1 MSHYCK
7 QAKNPILSLT
17 HHRLVQLLI
26 QNGFSQQNPLLNNP
40 PINPQEVVEHLENPH
55 EEQPK
60 KLLDPPEIPINLLT
74 YPIDPIPSTIPSSP
88 HNLPESSTPTI
99 HILSDDS
106 EVNKLDNPPYPITE
120 EKPTHKRKR
129 QTTTFPS
136 FLPKK

>member
-26 QNGFSQQNPLLNNP
+26 QKGFSQQNPLLNNP
-40 PINPQEVVEHLENPH
+40 PINPLEAVEHPKNPH
-55 EEQPK
+55 EEQPQN
-60 KLLDPPEIPINLLT
+60 LPDPPEIPINPPT
-74 YPIDPIPSTIPSSP
+74 DPIDPIPSTIPSSP

-106 EVNKLDNPPYPITE
+106 EVDKLDNPPCPITE
-120 EKPTHKRKR
+120 EKPTCKRKR
-129 QTTTFPS
+129 QTTTFPA